1 MTTSATETSAV
12 TATPSS
18 ADPLGAWVLPF
29 TDRSKSLVR
38 QSQVASRR
46 QMIFVSAVTAV
57 VLVAL
62 PFVLSTYW
70 LYQASILIAY
80 SIAVMGARVL
90 FGMAGILSLAQ
101 ATFVG
106 IGAYTAAI
114 GASVLQLTGIYELLL
129 VVGVSILAA
138 LVVGIP
144 ALRVDGLRLALL
156 TLAVGELF
164 QWLLVQGRTVTGGAQ
179 GIPVDSFFI
188 PGVDTTDP
196 AFLYGMC
203 ALFAI
208 IATAALGHL
217 PSTQLGRNMAAVRES
232 LFAAQ
237 SVGVAVNR
245 TKLIAFVLAGLCAG
259 ISGFLIAHV
268 SQSVTPTNYDLFSSV
283 FILVGVIL
291 GGTSST
297 FGAWLGAA
305 YVSIVPALFAAINAD
320 RIYVLLS
327 GVLLVA
333 LIYVLPGGLVQ
344 LGYLSR
350 RWVTAARARLR
361 APWDYTVATHREPG
375 DSTGA
380 ER

>member
-1 MTTSATETSAV
+1 MTASAIETSSPAN
-12 TATPSS
+12 PPGS
-18 ADPLGAWVLPF
+18 WVLPF
-29 TDRSKSLVR
+29 TDRAKTLAR
-38 QSQVASRR
+38 RSQFVSRR
-46 QMIFVSAVTAV
+46 QTIIISAVTAV
-57 VLVAL
+57 GLLAL
-62 PFVLSTYW
+62 PFVLNSYW

-114 GASVLQLTGIYELLL
+114 AASVFQLTGIYELLL
-129 VVGVSILAA
+129 VIGVSILAA
-138 LVVGIP
+138 LIVGIP
-144 ALRVDGLRLALL
+144 ALRVSGLRLALL

-196 AFLYGMC
+196 VFLYSMC
-203 ALFAI
+203 AVFAI

-217 PSTQLGRNMAAVRES
+217 PFTQLGRNMAAVRES
-232 LFAAQ
+232 LFAAR

-245 TKLIAFVLAGLCAG
+245 TKLIAFVIAGLCAG
-259 ISGFLIAHV
+259 ISGFLIAHT

-305 YVSIVPALFAAINAD
+305 YVSIVPPLFAAMNAD
-320 RIYVLLS
+320 RVYVLLS
-327 GVLLVA
+327 GALLVA

-344 LGYLSR
+344 LGHLSR
-350 RWVTAARARLR
+350 RWVTAPRRTVRAASDSAVATDR
-361 APWDYTVATHREPG
+361 APS
-375 DSTGA
+375 DSTGVQ
-380 ER
+380 R

>member
-1 MTTSATETSAV
+1 MTATTLETSNP
-12 TATPSS
+12 TAPRDS
-18 ADPLGAWVLPF
+18 WVLPF
-29 TDRSKSLVR
+29 TDRAKTLVR
-38 QSQVASRR
+38 RSQFVSRR
-46 QMIFVSAVTAV
+46 QTLIVSIITGV
-57 VLVAL
+57 VLLAL
-62 PFVLSTYW
+62 PFVLNNYW
-70 LYQASILIAY
+70 LYQASILVAY

-114 GASVLQLTGIYELLL
+114 AASVFQLIGIYELLL
-129 VVGVSILAA
+129 VIGVSILAA
-138 LVVGIP
+138 LIVGIP
-144 ALRVDGLRLALL
+144 ALRVSGLRLALL

-164 QWLLVQGRTVTGGAQ
+164 QWLLIQGRSVTGGAQ

-196 AFLYGMC
+196 VFLYGMC
-203 ALFAI
+203 AVFAV

-217 PSTQLGRNMAAVRES
+217 PFTQLGRNMAAVRES
-232 LFAAQ
+232 IFAAR

-245 TKLIAFVLAGLCAG
+245 TKLIAFVIAGLCAG
-259 ISGFLIAHV
+259 ISGFLVAHT
-268 SQSVTPTNYDLFSSV
+268 SQSVTPTNYDMFSSV
-283 FILVGVIL
+283 YILVGVIL

-305 YVSIVPALFAAINAD
+305 YVSIVPPIFAAMNAD
-320 RIYVLLS
+320 RVYVLLS
-327 GVLLVA
+327 GALLVA

-344 LGYLSR
+344 LGNLSR
-350 RWVTAARARLR
+350 RWVTAPRRAARAK
-361 APWDYTVATHREPG
+361 AIAATSAETEA
-375 DSTGA
+375 TGA